1 MCLVN
6 LMHTGWTALNVGR
19 VCGFGFR
26 VGVVM
31 LKRTDGQCSNE
42 VWSVHWR
49 VYCTN
54 VATQNLEVTTQQV
67 ITRGGQRS
75 GLLGCWVVGLLGCCV
90 AGNGVLLMLLYC
102 HTIWMSTMSHCL
114 SIIAT

>member
-1 MCLVN
+1 
-6 LMHTGWTALNVGR
+6 MHTGRTALNVGR
-19 VCGFGFR
+19 VCGFGFW

-54 VATQNLEVTTQQV
+54 VATQNLEVITQQV
-67 ITRGGQRS
+67 ITKGGAAQR
-75 GLLGCWVVGLLGCCV
+75 VVGCCV

-114 SIIAT
+114 SIITT

>member
-1 MCLVN
+1 
-6 LMHTGWTALNVGR
+6 MHTGWTALNVGR

-54 VATQNLEVTTQQV
+54 VATQILEVITQQV
-67 ITRGGQRS
+67 ITKGGQRS
-75 GLLGCWVVGLLGCCV
+75 GLLG
-90 AGNGVLLMLLYC
+90 AVLLVMVC
-102 HTIWMSTMSHCL
+102 C
-114 SIIAT
+114 